1 MQRLFFFEVH
11 MKVLIAVLVVWAL
24 AGCAPQGRFE
34 RAGSTVDDTIDD
46 VREGVKDVVEDVRD
60 TAEDVGDNV
69 ERRRR

>member
-1 MQRLFFFEVH
+1 
-11 MKVLIAVLVVWAL
+11 MKTLVAVLMLVAL

-46 VREGVKDVVEDVRD
+46 VRDGVKDIVDDVRD

-69 ERRRR
+69 ERRRIR